1 MPNNRKRLVG
11 RVVSDKMDKTVVVAI
26 DIIKQ
31 HRIYK
36 KVVRTT
42 KKIYAHDESNEI
54 PVGTVVQVVESRP
67 ISKLKRW
74 VVEEVVQDTG
84 NRVVEKVSMEAQDE
98 TEIEELVEA
107 QAEESAE
114 EQVEADEN
122 EAEDQ
127 DEVEESDE

>member
-26 DIIKQ
+26 DIIQQ

-54 PVGTVVQVVESRP
+54 PIGTVVRVVESRP
-67 ISKLKRW
+67 LSKRKRW
-74 VVEEVVQDTG
+74 VVEDVVQDTG

-98 TEIEELVEA
+98 AVIESL
-107 QAEESAE
+107 EEDLNAPE
-114 EQVEADEN
+114 PVEN
-122 EAEDQ
+122 EN
-127 DEVEESDE
+127 DESEIEESDE